1 MSIDFT
7 EEDLASIPQQAEN
20 TMPEDPTGT
29 YPLPEYFFETSTN
42 NQAIGNVR
50 NILKF
55 GGLSL
60 YSGACPLCISLQSGV
75 SFDYWSY
82 N

>member
-55 GGLSL
+55 GGFVE
-60 YSGACPLCISLQSGV
+60 CPLCISLQSGV